1 MIGAF
6 SALVG
11 LMLVIELSAL
21 IPLSTL
27 FGVTDTL
34 DHNII
39 PSVELIKKLS
49 AEISYERMLAIRHL
63 NRQTILEMDKVAG
76 DELEAVVSAKN
87 TLLHILGRDRLAI
100 VKARLRPQAEGGGQ
114 SVRCHAHILGQQ
126 AVTGRRLVHAAQ

>member
-1 MIGAF
+1 MKISSKLVGAF

-11 LMLVIELSAL
+11 LMLVIALSAL

-39 PSVELIKKLS
+39 PSVELIKKLN

-87 TLLHILGRDRLAI
+87 TCARTI
-100 VKARLRPQAEGGGQ
+100 VRQ
-114 SVRCHAHILGQQ
+114 
-126 AVTGRRLVHAAQ
+126 T